1 VVIQLNVSNSSING
15 IKKITIKNETND
27 IEIII
32 RKFMYLLPYEQ
43 YFTGLNV
50 KF

>member
-1 VVIQLNVSNSSING
+1 LNVSNSTING

-32 RKFMYLLPYEQ
+32 RKFMYRSPYEQ